1 MIVLFGIKSFAAA
14 VSDNDGAAFITKA
27 EFDSLKNTYQS
38 QLDFNNRNIDSK
50 IEELISFLHNAQ
62 KPVREIHWNTSE
74 YALHMVTDETIDD
87 LCEWEDGLAEAYM
100 ADRDIELKI
109 SDKKPSSDTE
119 FKTIINELIDLAS
132 DVKESVSGNKEYDN
146 VCAVLDEIL
155 ETGSQ
160 LLYKSELK

>member
-1 MIVLFGIKSFAAA
+1 MIFINKDVTMSAIRLTEENLKSIISESVRRILAEERSDETDNKIK
-14 VSDNDGAAFITKA
+14 
-27 EFDSLKNTYQS
+27 
-38 QLDFNNRNIDSK
+38 
-50 IEELISFLHNAQ
+50 ELISFLHNAQ

>member
-1 MIVLFGIKSFAAA
+1 MIFINKDVTMSAIRLKEENLKSIISESVRRILAEERSDETDNKIK
-14 VSDNDGAAFITKA
+14 
-27 EFDSLKNTYQS
+27 
-38 QLDFNNRNIDSK
+38 
-50 IEELISFLHNAQ
+50 ELISFLHNAQ